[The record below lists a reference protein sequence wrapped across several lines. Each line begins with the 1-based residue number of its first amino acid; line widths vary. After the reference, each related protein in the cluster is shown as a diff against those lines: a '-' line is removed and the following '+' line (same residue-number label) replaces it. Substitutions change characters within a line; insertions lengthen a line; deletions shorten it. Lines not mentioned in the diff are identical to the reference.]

1 MTPNPTPAPAPTP
14 TPTPTPTP
22 NPSPNLQMS
31 LAPLAASCAASD
43 LGCQSSRRPG
53 DEHAERLLLF
63 ERRRGG
69 VGLAAQLLGA

>member
-1 MTPNPTPAPAPTP
+1 
-14 TPTPTPTP
+14 
-22 NPSPNLQMS
+22 MS

-43 LGCQSSRRPG
+43 LGCQSSRRPGDEHANPNPNLTLTLTPNPNPQSSRRPG